1 MMMLM
6 VRSHAVLFIR
16 VVVVAA
22 VVLGVIVI
30 VVSFKLQDTGDTLHE
45 TTGFR

>member
-30 VVSFKLQDTGDTLHE
+30 VVSFIDSLFPDPLHE
-45 TTGFR
+45 TSGYR